1 MGCGYFKYKTPTPKL
16 TIDIQGIILYYPLYN
31 ERQKMKE
38 EQMFEEYRKYILPK
52 TDFAVSWYA
61 KKYNKVIFR
70 VGNMNKEGCRTWE
83 QDGKKYMT
91 FWDTV
96 IERYTTCIDP
106 MITYKRKVS

>member
-1 MGCGYFKYKTPTPKL
+1 MECAKHTEKIKL
-16 TIDIQGIILYYPLYN
+16 KIIKFRLILDNFFLIDKKVSTKSGGVQYN
-31 ERQKMKE
+31 WR
-38 EQMFEEYRKYILPK
+38 ILPQ
-52 TDFAVSWYA
+52 TDFVVSWYA

-70 VGNMNKEGCRTWE
+70 VGNLNKEGCRTWE

-106 MITYKRKVS
+106 MITYKRKLS